1 MRVLFTYLILS
12 LVTVFLL
19 GCHANKNIPLQ
30 KIEQT
35 MALANNQDQFLLADA
50 KVTGHEAYQK
60 SLKYA
65 LGDGVNQDLQR
76 SLMWMIYA
84 AEHNCREA
92 QFKLGLI
99 YFQGI
104 GVTVNAQLGFYWI
117 NMSAHSNF
125 PEAEYYLGYMYNNGI
140 GAIKNKV
147 LGNYWKNKG
156 KTDGACKGGNNKDNL
171 ICLGG

>member
-1 MRVLFTYLILS
+1 MKVFFAYLILS
-12 LVTVFLL
+12 LAAISIL
-19 GCHANKNIPLQ
+19 GCHANTNRPIQ
-30 KIEQT
+30 KIEHS
-35 MALANNQDQFLLADA
+35 MALTNERDQFLLADA
-50 KVTGHEAYQK
+50 KVSGHEAYQK

-65 LGDGVNQDLQR
+65 LGEGVNQDLQR

-84 AEHNCREA
+84 AEHNYSEA

-104 GVTVNAQLGFYWI
+104 GVTVDAQLGFYWI
-117 NMSAHSNF
+117 NMSAHRNY

-140 GAIKNKV
+140 GAIKNQV

-171 ICLGG
+171 ICLGA